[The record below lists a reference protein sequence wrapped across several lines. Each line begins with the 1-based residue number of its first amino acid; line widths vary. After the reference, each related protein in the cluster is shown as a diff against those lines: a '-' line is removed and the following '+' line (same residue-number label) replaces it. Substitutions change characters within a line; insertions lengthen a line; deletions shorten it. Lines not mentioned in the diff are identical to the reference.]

1 MKRKTGSSLIL
12 RILYDV
18 WKISPII
25 WILLFG
31 FVLQVG
37 LTLYF
42 PILIG
47 KAIDIVLLN
56 DSLTRIIPIL
66 FKMGLVILLNTFIQ
80 WFNPFLY
87 TKIVFKYTTQLRE
100 KLYKKLDNMTLS
112 YLDKSGVGD
121 LISRLTTDTEQ
132 INNGLMMVFN
142 QFFVGILLILA
153 TITIMLKLDSLML
166 IIVLVSTPLSLVAS
180 QFIAKKSYLLYQDQV
195 KLRGQQTQFISEMVS
210 QETLVQTLNAQE
222 KSISDFISLNGNY
235 AKASQDAIFFS
246 SVVNPTTRFINGLI
260 YATLIVVGSL
270 RIISGY
276 FTVGELVTFLN
287 FVNQYTKPFNDISSV
302 LSEMQSSLACAERL
316 YVILDEKIELT
327 QESIELSDTVRGHFS
342 FENVSFGYLKDKPLI
357 KNLNLEVPVGSTVAI
372 VGPTGAGKSTLINL
386 LMRFYEVDSG
396 VIRLDDVPI
405 NEIKIDSLRDAF
417 GMVLQE
423 TWLDKATIFD
433 NIALAS
439 SNAILRDVETAA
451 KEANADFFIKQ
462 LPKGY
467 DTFLED
473 AGASLSQGQRQLL
486 TIARVFF
493 KKPKFLIL
501 DEATSSIDSRT
512 EHLVQ
517 EAFER
522 LMNGRTSFIIAHR
535 LSTIQGADLI
545 LVMKD
550 GDIIEQGNHKELMK
564 KHGFYYNMLMSQE

>member
-142 QFFVGILLILA
+142 QFFIGILLILA

-222 KSISDFISLNGNY
+222 KSISDFISLNANY
-235 AKASQDAIFFS
+235 AKASQD
-246 SVVNPTTRFINGLI
+246 P
-260 YATLIVVGSL
+260 
-270 RIISGY
+270 
-276 FTVGELVTFLN
+276 
-287 FVNQYTKPFNDISSV
+287 
-302 LSEMQSSLACAERL
+302 
-316 YVILDEKIELT
+316 IL
-327 QESIELSDTVRGHFS
+327 
-342 FENVSFGYLKDKPLI
+342 
-357 KNLNLEVPVGSTVAI
+357 
-372 VGPTGAGKSTLINL
+372 
-386 LMRFYEVDSG
+386 
-396 VIRLDDVPI
+396 
-405 NEIKIDSLRDAF
+405 
-417 GMVLQE
+417 
-423 TWLDKATIFD
+423 
-433 NIALAS
+433 
-439 SNAILRDVETAA
+439 
-451 KEANADFFIKQ
+451 
-462 LPKGY
+462 
-467 DTFLED
+467 
-473 AGASLSQGQRQLL
+473 
-486 TIARVFF
+486 
-493 KKPKFLIL
+493 
-501 DEATSSIDSRT
+501 
-512 EHLVQ
+512 
-517 EAFER
+517 
-522 LMNGRTSFIIAHR
+522 
-535 LSTIQGADLI
+535 
-545 LVMKD
+545 
-550 GDIIEQGNHKELMK
+550 
-564 KHGFYYNMLMSQE
+564 